1 MIADLLVGFPGQ
13 RPGGLA
19 LTIVMTMG
27 SGATALAL
35 GVVYATIC
43 VHLPRISL
51 PLQAALALLRG
62 VPLLLLVFALAQ
74 VTSLPLAAVGFAAL
88 LAYSLCH
95 VGEILRGYLSAYPQ
109 ILRDQSRLLCLGP
122 VREWAALRLPWTLR
136 QSLDTLATHWIDLLK
151 DTGALTVVGIGELTT
166 VASLLSE
173 RASSGRWELILAAS
187 GLLYLGV
194 TLTLI
199 QMIRFMRRGYSP
211 DGEVSA

>member
-19 LTIVMTMG
+19 LSILMTVG
-27 SGATALAL
+27 SGAAAMML
-35 GVVYATIC
+35 GVIYATIC

-51 PLQAALALLRG
+51 PLQAGLAVLRG
-62 VPLLLLVFALAQ
+62 VPLLVLVFALAQ
-74 VTSLPLAAVGFAAL
+74 VTSLPLPMVGFAAL

-95 VGEILRGYLSAYPQ
+95 VGEILRGYLSAYPRV
-109 ILRDQSRLLCLGP
+109 LRDQSRLLCFGW
-122 VREWAALRLPWTLR
+122 VREWVGLRLPWTLR
-136 QSLDTLATHWIDLLK
+136 QSLDTVATHWIDLLK

-173 RASSGRWELILAAS
+173 RASSGQWELILAFS
-187 GLLYLGV
+187 GLLYLGT
-194 TLTLI
+194 TLFLLQAI
-199 QMIRFMRRGYSP
+199 KFMRRSYSP